1 MERARSL
8 DLQVCPLV
16 TLAVKA
22 YRQER
27 TVAAAIESVFAQT
40 YPNLEIILSDDC
52 SPDETYAVMQQMAD
66 SYRGPHRVRLNR
78 NAQNLGIVGHEN
90 RLWAMASGQLI
101 GHCAGDDISL
111 PDRIERQVAAWAAGG
126 GDILA
131 VHTAMWLVGAD
142 GEDLGLGR
150 PCPASVLSPSL
161 QGLVLSHGTGIGA
174 TALYDRRLFDIFGPI
189 DEAAG
194 IEDRPL
200 FLRAAM
206 AGRIAYLDEPL
217 LVYCVDGASG
227 RRQSRNW
234 GHEYLYGA
242 RMRVMSWFAE
252 TDRLFLEDAAFAG
265 YPVPEKLKRHCEHY
279 IAATAPERALWKA
292 SPARRIAMLP
302 RSVLAAAR
310 QRQPR
315 QASNALKYAL
325 GPVYTTYYD
334 WRHGAKWASV
344 VDAGG
349 EATVRRFKWADADVS
364 VADILGKGE
373 APSRTSPP
381 QIADGQFPPDM
392 VWSGL

>member
-1 MERARSL
+1 MERDRVV
-8 DLQVCPLV
+8 DLQACPLV

-52 SPDETYAVMQQMAD
+52 SPDGTYAVMQQMAA

-111 PDRIERQVAAWAAGG
+111 PDRIEKQVAAWAAGD

-131 VHTAMWLVGAD
+131 VHTAMWLAGAD

-150 PCPASVLSPSL
+150 PCPASVLSPSAEA
-161 QGLVLSHGTGIGA
+161 LVLSHGTGIGA

-227 RRQSRNW
+227 RRQSRDW
-234 GHEYLYGA
+234 GYEYLYGA

-252 TDRLFLEDAAFAG
+252 TNRLFLEDAAFAG
-265 YPVPEKLKRHCEHY
+265 YPVPEQLKQHCEQY
-279 IAATAPERALWKA
+279 IAATEQERSLWKA
-292 SPARRIAMLP
+292 SPAKRIAMLP
-302 RSVLAAAR
+302 QSLWDAVRR
-310 QRQPR
+310 RQPR
-315 QASNALKYAL
+315 RASCALKYAL
-325 GPVYTTYYD
+325 GPVYTACYN
-334 WRHGAKWASV
+334 WRHGAKWAAV
-344 VDAGG
+344 TDAGG
-349 EATVRRFKWADADVS
+349 EATVRRFKWADADLS
-364 VADILGKGE
+364 NPGIMGSGE
-373 APSRTSPP
+373 APSWASATP
-381 QIADGQFPPDM
+381 IAATPFQP
-392 VWSGL
+392 GLA